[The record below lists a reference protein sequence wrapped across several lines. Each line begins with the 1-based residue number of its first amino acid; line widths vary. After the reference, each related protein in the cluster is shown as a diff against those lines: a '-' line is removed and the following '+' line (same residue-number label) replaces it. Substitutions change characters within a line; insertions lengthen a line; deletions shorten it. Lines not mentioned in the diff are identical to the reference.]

1 VVLAV
6 LAVVVGYLLGRAPTG
21 LLVGRAAGRDLTREG
36 SGNPGATNAFR
47 TVGRRAGAFVLAVD
61 LGKGALAAGIG
72 WAVGDHVLGLLC
84 GLAAVVGHVAPLT
97 RRGGKGVATSVGV
110 VLVLY
115 PVHGLAV
122 AAVWSVVVV
131 ATRRPSVASL
141 VVAAAVPV
149 AVAATGAPGR
159 EVSLLTVLA
168 ALVVI
173 RHGTNIGRLVRG
185 TEAPVKA
192 AGP

>member
-1 VVLAV
+1 VALAV
-6 LAVVVGYLLGRAPTG
+6 LAVLVGYLLGRAPTG

-47 TVGRRAGAFVLAVD
+47 TVGRRAGALVLAVD
-61 LGKGALAAGIG
+61 VAKGAAAAGTG
-72 WAVGDHVLGLLC
+72 WAVGGHVLGLLC
-84 GLAAVVGHVAPLT
+84 GVAAVVGHVAPLT

-115 PVHGLAV
+115 PVHGLVVAV
-122 AAVWSVVVV
+122 VWSIVVVV
-131 ATRRPSVASL
+131 TRRPSVASL
-141 VVAAAVPV
+141 VVAAGVPV

-159 EVSLLTVLA
+159 EVALLTALA
-168 ALVVI
+168 VLVVV
-173 RHGTNIGRLVRG
+173 RHGPNIGRLWRG

-192 AGP
+192 AGR